1 MNVTLSESELLI
13 IGAALTRINN
23 DNRSRDCAV
32 TREFEDLLIKVE
44 TAARNPQSGQSPSVP
59 MNGIVSIAAERRRQI
74 EVEGWAPEH
83 DDQHTDETLA
93 LVAALYATPFR
104 LFSQES
110 SEDHVLFEDPWP
122 SEWDDEWD
130 KREELDRRR
139 KLVIS
144 GALIA
149 AEIDRLDR
157 LSARSASTP

>member
-1 MNVTLSESELLI
+1 MSLEAWGDENPDDADYYSWSERAMEAGWIDPADYSPGVIAILQE
-13 IGAALTRINN
+13 
-23 DNRSRDCAV
+23 
-32 TREFEDLLIKVE
+32 RERQE
-44 TAARNPQSGQSPSVP
+44 T
-59 MNGIVSIAAERRRQI
+59 E
-74 EVEGWAPEH
+74 EGWTPEH

-130 KREELDRRR
+130 KRDQLDRRR
-139 KLVIS
+139 KLVIA

-157 LSARSASTP
+157 ASKRDSTS